1 MAAAFPKDF
10 LHPFLS
16 FLFSSFIISTFIF
29 LPRLPIHFKPI
40 TMYTSIHYASHRTT
54 DIDNTLV
61 GLVGCG
67 NGHAFPSRHRQPTK
81 YLRLLLDIMYVVY
94 ACRCKRAWY
103 VSVVLIIPFPI
114 RSFTLCVVKYGDYE
128 NILVITLAK
137 QQIPHFFSVIL
148 LDLRILRLFPIARA

>member
-16 FLFSSFIISTFIF
+16 FLFISFIISTFIF

-40 TMYTSIHYASHRTT
+40 TMYTLIHYASHRTT
-54 DIDNTLV
+54 DIDNTLD

-103 VSVVLIIPFPI
+103 VSVVPYY
-114 RSFTLCVVKYGDYE
+114 SFSLSVFHFVRC
-128 NILVITLAK
+128 
-137 QQIPHFFSVIL
+137 QIW
-148 LDLRILRLFPIARA
+148 RL